1 MIDFRKNRF
10 SGRYDGKDKEMLEL
24 RSADILKD
32 LEDVKTNFFYLGA
45 HLIDLY
51 NSGAYCIYEKE
62 ITREQMR
69 VDYNLPIGA
78 GNLCSEYFFAYCE
91 NKFALEKSQVSRLM
105 NIADEFGNKARGF
118 KVQWKDYKY
127 SQLCELLPLT
137 EEQRKAVKPDWSI
150 KKIREYKKTL
160 VATSQQEEIN
170 LPKAETPPTVAKY
183 ARFEKWNKRELCDK
197 IFELESE
204 RDELLNEIKA
214 LKNETERNNDLP
226 EPAKNGLFA
235 RKNLSRGLASLIGG
249 SV

>member
-51 NSGAYCIYEKE
+51 NSGAYCVYEKE
-62 ITREQMR
+62 VTREQMR
-69 VDYNLPIGA
+69 IDYNLPIGA

-204 RDELLNEIKA
+204 RDELLSEIKA
-214 LKNETERNNDLP
+214 LKSETERNNDLP

-235 RKNLSRGLASLIGG
+235 RRNLSRGLASLTGG